1 MKRITVVRK
10 ALGLTMSGLAREAG
24 IHVSSM
30 SQIENGRLAPYPGQV
45 QKLVRTLKWNGEP
58 RELFLEVAE

>member
-1 MKRITVVRK
+1 MKKITAVRET
-10 ALGLTMSGLAREAG
+10 LGLTMSGLAREAG

-30 SQIENGRLAPYPGQV
+30 SQIENGHLVPYPGQV
-45 QKLVRTLKWNGEP
+45 HKLVKALKWSGEP